1 MSMGRAGSKHG
12 MTLIEILLAVSI
24 IGLLSALMVPA
35 FSRAARSRQ
44 NAQTAARLRMLV
56 SAFELYASENG
67 DYPADVIRGVVPAG
81 MQPYFDSLGIDWF
94 TQTTGLGGNWD
105 WGKNQLGALAT
116 IAIASPTAS
125 QAQMEDFD
133 RLLDD
138 DGNLNTGRFR
148 KSGVHHYYIIRP

>member
-1 MSMGRAGSKHG
+1 MGGSGYRQG
-12 MTLIEILLAVSI
+12 MTLIEILLAVTI
-24 IGLLSALMVPA
+24 IGLLAALMVPA
-35 FSRAARSRQ
+35 FNRASRSRH
-44 NAQTAARLRMLV
+44 NAQTAGRLRMLV

-67 DYPADVIRGVVPAG
+67 DYPADVNRGVVPAG

-94 TQTTGLGGNWD
+94 SQTTALGGNWD

-116 IAIASPTAS
+116 IAIAAPTAS
-125 QAQMEDFD
+125 QAQMEEFD

-138 DGNLNTGRFR
+138 DGNLDTGRFR